1 MKLSKYNEKVDI
13 YSFGMILYEI
23 ISNRI
28 PFDNLKNKTHIMS
41 VVLDGN
47 RPELDILDD
56 SMLKKLIQSCWDK
69 DPSNCPSSLQVLANL
84 QLLSYEGPYSES
96 LITSKYSFPTNLLK
110 LLPSSNNFHSL
121 ELKIDSNDIHS
132 PINLEL
138 LRLYE
143 ILRGM
148 NINHKIVDSRALYNT
163 DIGQKFLVTQKNL
176 KKSIS
181 AQSTAN
187 LFDSLN
193 MELK

>member
-23 ISNRI
+23 ICNRI
-28 PFDNLKNKTHIMS
+28 PFDNLKNNAHIMS

-69 DPSNCPSSLQVLANL
+69 DPSNRPSSLQVLANL
-84 QLLSYEGPYSES
+84 QLLSYEEPYSES

-148 NINHKIVDSRALYNT
+148 NINHKIVASRALYNT